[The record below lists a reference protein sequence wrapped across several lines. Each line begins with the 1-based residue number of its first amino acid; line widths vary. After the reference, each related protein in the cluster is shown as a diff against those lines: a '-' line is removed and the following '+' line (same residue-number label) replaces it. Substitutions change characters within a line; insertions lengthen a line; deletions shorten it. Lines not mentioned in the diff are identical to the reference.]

1 MGLVPSWCRIGIFQG
16 VGPPVQ
22 DGYVQSWESGGEKYI
37 WLTISWCWIEM
48 WIPLEGRMEICGVE
62 TLWHLAAC
70 WISRQRNGIPMFP
83 PRDLC
88 PRINP
93 QLRQVGTGP
102 DNLGDLGVR
111 CFLSK
116 RGGRWLP
123 PPTPICSHLNEGTT
137 NREMAAAQSLTN
149 RDKGPVW
156 PAC

>member
-1 MGLVPSWCRIGIFQG
+1 
-16 VGPPVQ
+16 
-22 DGYVQSWESGGEKYI
+22 
-37 WLTISWCWIEM
+37 M

-156 PAC
+156 PACETAVSLFGNMIGLEKKYKTPIYHPEIRDQIRLEKA